1 MNKIDSKWFFAPLMS
16 QFGSFMGQTTIQFI
30 RNENKGDTALLYMS
44 NPIGTI
50 TKPYHAVTVMH

>member
-1 MNKIDSKWFFAPLMS
+1 MTLML
-16 QFGSFMGQTTIQFI
+16 FMGQTTIQFI

-50 TKPYHAVTVMH
+50 TKPYHAVTVMVEPTMVESINSAVPY